1 MGISV
6 TIVGNSVGLLLL
18 VEDEGSN
25 VGTLLDGFD
34 VGNLVRG
41 LLDVGFVVVGV
52 GALDGGPSS
61 SSPEVSLGVGLDVDV
76 VVGFDDDDG
85 DPGAKKGTMGMS
97 VVGRSEEETTDGAAT
112 VGMDVGL
119 DVGLR

>member
-1 MGISV
+1 M
-6 TIVGNSVGLLLL
+6 

-25 VGTLLDGFD
+25 VGPLLDGFD
-34 VGNLVRG
+34 VGNLVLRG

-61 SSPEVSLGVGLDVDV
+61 SSPEVSLGVGLDVY
-76 VVGFDDDDG
+76 VVGFDDDG

-97 VVGRSEEETTDGAAT
+97 VVGRSEEE

-119 DVGLR
+119 DVGFR

>member
-1 MGISV
+1 MA
-6 TIVGNSVGLLLL
+6 
-18 VEDEGSN
+18 EDEGSN
-25 VGTLLDGFD
+25 VGPLLHGFE

-76 VVGFDDDDG
+76 VGFDDDG

-97 VVGRSEEETTDGAAT
+97 VVGRSEEE

>member
-1 MGISV
+1 VGISV

-97 VVGRSEEETTDGAAT
+97 VVGRSEEE